1 MSERRYRLLA
11 FVCEKGV
18 TIPRNGEGWRT
29 LMQVRAECP
38 SACRFAIHTYQEK
51 FILLDM
57 WLVYCYEPT
66 GACEWRIWPNAEQ
79 VFDAFEAAVMAGHI
93 RYTERHDDV

>member
-1 MSERRYRLLA
+1 MTDRRFRLLA
-11 FVCEKGV
+11 FVCEDGV

-38 SACRFAIHTYQEK
+38 STCRFAIHMYMEK

-57 WLVYCYEPT
+57 TMVYVYDPRGPCH
-66 GACEWRIWPNAEQ
+66 EWRMWPNAEQ

-93 RYTERHDDV
+93 RYTEVSDV